1 MSHLPDVHDAG
12 LSFAVCIVYHGEMA
26 RARSLSHRYVRHR
39 PGVCGGSP
47 TVEGTRIPVRAIV
60 ECVYR
65 LGLTPEEMAR
75 KWSRLTLAKIHD
87 ALSYY
92 HDHKREID
100 GEIRRDEQLAGRR
113 TKGLGS

>member
-1 MSHLPDVHDAG
+1 
-12 LSFAVCIVYHGEMA
+12 MA
-26 RARSLSHRYVRHR
+26 RAQALPHRYVRRR

-47 TVEGTRIPVRAIV
+47 IIDGTRIPVRAVV
-60 ECVYR
+60 ESVYR

-75 KWSRLTLAKIHD
+75 KWPPLTLARIHD

-100 GEIRRDEQLAGRR
+100 AEIRREERLVRR
-113 TKGLGS
+113 RNKGVGP